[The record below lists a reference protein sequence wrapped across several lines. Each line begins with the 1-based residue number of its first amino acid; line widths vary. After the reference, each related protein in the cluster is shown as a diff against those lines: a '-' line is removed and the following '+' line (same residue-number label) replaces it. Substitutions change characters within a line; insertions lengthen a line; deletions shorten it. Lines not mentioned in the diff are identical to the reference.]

1 MATLPPCL
9 SFLPEGGGQ
18 RREWGSYE
26 HGPGTRTLPPLWRED
41 LGRLMLCADKERAE
55 ACCPH
60 PCQGRA
66 PTARPPPAPA
76 LATFD
81 KHWRHEGAGH
91 GRQGRT
97 WFAGQKV
104 GDGGGISQHMH
115 SSGTTSTACHAEGTG
130 VCAKGRA
137 IRGNP
142 KSETNQLMTESG
154 FY

>member
-1 MATLPPCL
+1 MLPSPL
-9 SFLPEGGGQ
+9 SGKSP
-18 RREWGSYE
+18 
-26 HGPGTRTLPPLWRED
+26 D
-41 LGRLMLCADKERAE
+41 
-55 ACCPH
+55 
-60 PCQGRA
+60 
-66 PTARPPPAPA
+66 RPPPPPAAPA

-91 GRQGRT
+91 GRQGQT
-97 WFAGQKV
+97 WSAGQKV